1 MISEMASLAEYHL
14 KDRSKTNI
22 RSGTVEMKN
31 VFKEILSTVL
41 YLAVVFV
48 LTFLF
53 ITFVAQ
59 RTRVVGHSM
68 EPTLQDA
75 DSLIIEKVSYRF
87 SAPKR
92 FDIIVFP
99 YEHGNQG
106 KEFFVKRIIG
116 LPGETIK
123 IDEEGNIFVNGQ
135 KLEENY
141 GNEVIEDPGV
151 AINDVV
157 LGDDEYFVMGDN
169 RNRSMDS
176 RFENVGNISK
186 DKFLG
191 RVVCRIFP
199 FDKIGGVK

>member
-1 MISEMASLAEYHL
+1 
-14 KDRSKTNI
+14 
-22 RSGTVEMKN
+22 MKN
-31 VFKEILSTVL
+31 VLKEILSTAL

-169 RNRSMDS
+169 CNNSEDS
-176 RFENVGNISK
+176 RSPN
-186 DKFLG
+186 LG
-191 RVVCRIFP
+191 T
-199 FDKIGGVK
+199 VKRETIYGKAWFCMAAESSGLGFIR

>member
-1 MISEMASLAEYHL
+1 
-14 KDRSKTNI
+14 
-22 RSGTVEMKN
+22 MKN

>member
-1 MISEMASLAEYHL
+1 
-14 KDRSKTNI
+14 
-22 RSGTVEMKN
+22 MKN
-31 VFKEILSTVL
+31 VCKEILSTVL

-87 SAPKR
+87 NAPKR

-99 YEHGNQG
+99 YEHGNQD

-116 LPGETIK
+116 LPGETVR
-123 IDEEGNIFVNGQ
+123 IDEEGNIFVNGE

-191 RVVCRIFP
+191 RVVFRIFP
-199 FDKIGGVK
+199 FNKLGGVK